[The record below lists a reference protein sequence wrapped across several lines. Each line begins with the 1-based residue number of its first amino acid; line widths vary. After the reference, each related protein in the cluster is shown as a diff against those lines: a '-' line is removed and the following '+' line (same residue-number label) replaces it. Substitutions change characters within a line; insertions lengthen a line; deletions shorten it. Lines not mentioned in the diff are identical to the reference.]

1 MINNGQFKKL
11 EALMLIDEFLPEF
24 DFEEKHS
31 IAIDADADAATVY
44 EAAQNANLGESWIVR
59 MLLTLRGMSAD
70 ALTVRNLRYSK
81 FRILGERPASELL
94 IGLAGE
100 FWTPWGDLQD
110 VNAENFKAFD
120 KSGYAKAV
128 WNFSLDADG
137 PNGKATRLTT
147 ETRIK
152 CLDDGSRRRF
162 GFYWTFVQPFS
173 GLIRM
178 EMLKTIKSKA
188 ELSEPPAIAGV

>member
-1 MINNGQFKKL
+1 M
-11 EALMLIDEFLPEF
+11 MIDEFLPEY

-31 IAIDADADAATVY
+31 ITIHADAATVY
-44 EAAQNANLGESWIVR
+44 EAAQDANFGESWIVR
-59 MLLTLRGMSAD
+59 TLLTLRGMSAD
-70 ALTVRNLRYSK
+70 ALTLRNLSYSK
-81 FRILGERPASELL
+81 FQILGERPASELL
-94 IGLAGE
+94 IGLAGK

-120 KSGYAKAV
+120 KSGYAKAA
-128 WNFSLDADG
+128 WNFSIDTDAAD
-137 PNGKATRLTT
+137 GKATRLTT

-152 CLDDGSRRRF
+152 CLDDSSRRCF

-178 EMLKTIKSKA
+178 EMLKTIKRRA
-188 ELSEPPAIAGV
+188 EVSLPTTVAAD

>member
-1 MINNGQFKKL
+1 
-11 EALMLIDEFLPEF
+11 MLIDEFLSEY

-31 IAIDADADAATVY
+31 IAIHADAATVY
-44 EAAQNANLGESWIVR
+44 EAAQNVNFGESWIVR

-70 ALTVRNLRYSK
+70 ALTLRNLSYSK

-94 IGLAGE
+94 IGLAGK

-110 VNAENFKAFD
+110 VNSDNFNAFD
-120 KSGYAKAV
+120 KTGYAKAV
-128 WNFSLDADG
+128 WNFSLDPYGD
-137 PNGKATRLTT
+137 ATRLTT

-152 CLDDGSRRRF
+152 CLDDGSRRSF

-173 GLIRM
+173 GIIRM
-178 EMLKTIKSKA
+178 EMLRAIKRKA
-188 ELSEPPAIAGV
+188 EQVTRAI

>member
-1 MINNGQFKKL
+1 
-11 EALMLIDEFLPEF
+11 MLIDDFLPEY

-31 IAIDADADAATVY
+31 IAIDADAATVY
-44 EAAQNANLGESWIVR
+44 EAAQNANFGESWIVR

-70 ALTVRNLRYSK
+70 ALTLRNLSYSK

-94 IGLAGE
+94 IGLAGK

-120 KSGYAKAV
+120 KRGYAKAV
-128 WNFSLDADG
+128 WNFSLDLDG
-137 PNGKATRLTT
+137 DNTRLTT

-152 CLDDGSRRRF
+152 CLDDGSRRSF

-178 EMLKTIKSKA
+178 EMLKTIKRKA
-188 ELSEPPAIAGV
+188 EMSVPSA

>member
-1 MINNGQFKKL
+1 
-11 EALMLIDEFLPEF
+11 MLIDEFLAEY

-31 IAIDADADAATVY
+31 IAINADAATVY
-44 EAAQNANLGESWIVR
+44 EAAQNANFGESWIVR
-59 MLLTLRGMSAD
+59 TLLTLRGMSVD
-70 ALTVRNLRYSK
+70 ALTLKNLRYSK

-94 IGLAGE
+94 IGLAGK

-110 VNAENFKAFD
+110 VNADNFKAFD

-128 WNFSLDADG
+128 WNFSLNDEG
-137 PNGKATRLTT
+137 ENTRLTT

-152 CLDDGSRRRF
+152 CLDESSRRRF
-162 GFYWTFVQPFS
+162 GFYWAFIQPFS

-178 EMLKTIKSKA
+178 EMLKTIKQRA
-188 ELSEPPAIAGV
+188 EAV

>member
-1 MINNGQFKKL
+1 
-11 EALMLIDEFLPEF
+11 MLIDEFLPEY

-31 IAIDADADAATVY
+31 IAINADPARVF
-44 EAAQNANLGESWIVR
+44 EAAQNANFGESWIVR

-70 ALTVRNLRYSK
+70 ALTMKNLSYSK
-81 FRILGERPASELL
+81 FRILGERPASEVL
-94 IGLAGE
+94 IGLAGK

-110 VNAENFKAFD
+110 VNADTFKAFD

-128 WNFSLDADG
+128 WNFSLDRDG
-137 PNGKATRLTT
+137 SGTRLTT

-152 CLDDGSRRRF
+152 CLDEGSRRSF
-162 GFYWTFVQPFS
+162 GFYWTFIQPFS

-178 EMLKTIKSKA
+178 EMLKIIKREA
-188 ELSEPPAIAGV
+188 ETA

>member
-1 MINNGQFKKL
+1 MCIRGKN
-11 EALMLIDEFLPEF
+11 LMLIDEFLSEY

-31 IAIDADADAATVY
+31 MAIRADAATVY
-44 EAAQNANLGESWIVR
+44 EAAQNANFGESWIVR

-70 ALTVRNLRYSK
+70 ALTLRNLSYSK
-81 FRILGERPASELL
+81 FRILGERPSKELL
-94 IGLAGE
+94 IGLAGR

-128 WNFSLDADG
+128 WNFSLDRDG
-137 PNGKATRLTT
+137 GNTRLTT

-152 CLDDGSRRRF
+152 CLDDSSRRSF

-178 EMLKTIKSKA
+178 EMLRSIKRKA
-188 ELSEPPAIAGV
+188 EHPY

>member
-1 MINNGQFKKL
+1 
-11 EALMLIDEFLPEF
+11 MLIDEFLSEY

-31 IAIDADADAATVY
+31 IAVRADAATVH
-44 EAAQNANLGESWIVR
+44 EAAQTANFGESWIVR
-59 MLLTLRGMSAD
+59 TLLTLRGMSAD
-70 ALTVRNLRYSK
+70 ALTLRNLSYSK
-81 FRILGERPASELL
+81 FRILGERPACELL
-94 IGLAGE
+94 IGLAGK

-110 VNAENFKAFD
+110 VNSDNFKAFD

-128 WNFSLDADG
+128 WNFSVSADG
-137 PNGKATRLTT
+137 ENTRLTT

-152 CLDDGSRRRF
+152 CLDEGSRRSF

-178 EMLKTIKSKA
+178 EMLRLIKQKA
-188 ELSEPPAIAGV
+188 ERKTSERYSKV

>member
-1 MINNGQFKKL
+1 
-11 EALMLIDEFLPEF
+11 MLIDEFLPEY

-31 IAIDADADAATVY
+31 IAINADAATVY
-44 EAAQNANLGESWIVR
+44 EAAQDANFGESWIVR
-59 MLLTLRGMSAD
+59 TLLTLRGMSAD
-70 ALTVRNLRYSK
+70 ALTLRNLSYSK
-81 FRILGERPASELL
+81 FRILGERPAKELL
-94 IGLAGE
+94 IGLAGK

-128 WNFSLDADG
+128 WNFSLDADD
-137 PNGKATRLTT
+137 PEGKATRLTT

-152 CLDDGSRRRF
+152 CLDQGSRRCF

-178 EMLKTIKSKA
+178 EVLEVIKKTVETNA
-188 ELSEPPAIAGV
+188 E

>member
-1 MINNGQFKKL
+1 
-11 EALMLIDEFLPEF
+11 MLIDEFLAEY

-31 IAIDADADAATVY
+31 IAIHADALTVY
-44 EAAQNANLGESWIVR
+44 EAAHDANFGESLIVR
-59 MLLTLRGMSAD
+59 TLLRLRGMSAD
-70 ALTVRNLRYSK
+70 ALTLRNLSYSK
-81 FRILGERPASELL
+81 FRILGERPAKELL
-94 IGLAGE
+94 IGLAGR

-128 WNFSLDADG
+128 WNFSVDADG
-137 PNGKATRLTT
+137 ANTRLTT

-152 CLDDGSRRRF
+152 CLDESSRRNF
-162 GFYWTFVQPFS
+162 GFYWMFIQPFS

-178 EMLKTIKSKA
+178 EMLKTIKRKA
-188 ELSEPPAIAGV
+188 EIRN

>member
-1 MINNGQFKKL
+1 
-11 EALMLIDEFLPEF
+11 MLIDEFLPEY

-31 IAIDADADAATVY
+31 IAIRADAATVY
-44 EAAQNANLGESWIVR
+44 EAAQDANFGESWIVR
-59 MLLTLRGMSAD
+59 TLLTLRGMSAD
-70 ALTVRNLRYSK
+70 ALTLRNLGYSK
-81 FRILGERPASELL
+81 FRILGERPAKELL
-94 IGLAGE
+94 IGLAGK

-110 VNAENFKAFD
+110 VNAENFKSFD

-137 PNGKATRLTT
+137 TEGDATRLTT

-152 CLDDGSRRRF
+152 CLDEGSRRCF

-178 EMLKTIKSKA
+178 EMLKTIKRKA
-188 ELSEPPAIAGV
+188 ELVRL

>member
-1 MINNGQFKKL
+1 
-11 EALMLIDEFLPEF
+11 MLIDEFLAEY

-31 IAIDADADAATVY
+31 IDISADAKTVY
-44 EAAQNANLGESWIVR
+44 EAAQNANFGESWIVR
-59 MLLTLRGMSAD
+59 ILLTLRGMSAD
-70 ALTVRNLRYSK
+70 ALTLRNLSYSK

-94 IGLAGE
+94 IGLAGR

-110 VNAENFKAFD
+110 VDATNFREFQKD
-120 KSGYAKAV
+120 GYAKAA
-128 WNFSLDADG
+128 WNFSIKESSGGAL
-137 PNGKATRLTT
+137 LTT

-152 CLDDGSRRRF
+152 CIGESSRRWF

-178 EMLKTIKSKA
+178 EMLRSIKRRA
-188 ELSEPPAIAGV
+188 ELGHLSV

>member
-1 MINNGQFKKL
+1 
-11 EALMLIDEFLPEF
+11 MLIDEFLPEF

-31 IAIDADADAATVY
+31 IAIEADAATVY
-44 EAAQNANLGESWIVR
+44 EAAQDANFGESWIVR
-59 MLLTLRGMSAD
+59 TLLTLRGMSAD
-70 ALTVRNLRYSK
+70 ALTLRNLSYSK
-81 FRILGERPASELL
+81 FRILGERPASEFL
-94 IGLAGE
+94 IGLAGR

-110 VNAENFKAFD
+110 VDADDFKAFD

-128 WNFSLDADG
+128 WNFAVESDG
-137 PNGKATRLTT
+137 TDGIITRLTT

-152 CLDDGSRRRF
+152 CLDEGSRRSF

-178 EMLKTIKSKA
+178 EMLKTIKRKA
-188 ELSEPPAIAGV
+188 ESS

>member
-1 MINNGQFKKL
+1 
-11 EALMLIDEFLPEF
+11 MLIDEFLPEY
-24 DFEEKHS
+24 DFEETHS
-31 IAIDADADAATVY
+31 IAIHADAATVY
-44 EAAQNANLGESWIVR
+44 KAAQDANFGESWIVR
-59 MLLTLRGMSAD
+59 TLLTLRGMSAD
-70 ALTVRNLRYSK
+70 ALTLRNLRYSK

-94 IGLAGE
+94 IGLAGK

-128 WNFSLDADG
+128 WNFSVDTDATEGDSI
-137 PNGKATRLTT
+137 RLTT

-152 CLDDGSRRRF
+152 CLDEGSRRSF

-178 EMLKTIKSKA
+178 EMLKTIKRR
-188 ELSEPPAIAGV
+188 SEATG